1 MLKRKNGLNTEEICA
16 ALGFDDSGVFCGLSY
31 GSNADEDFSVKR
43 SEKPMMKTPCHL
55 ISDTEAEA
63 DPVQTAKDKKAEAGK
78 VQVQMVS
85 WRSTR

>member
-43 SEKPMMKTPCHL
+43 SEKPMTKTPCHPV
-55 ISDTEAEA
+55 SDTKAEA
-63 DPVQTAKDKKAEAGK
+63 DPVQTAKGSKSISKKDT
-78 VQVQMVS
+78 
-85 WRSTR
+85 RSNHQ